1 MRFIELHECDSGESV
16 LVNVSKLDLIY
27 RFDDKTVLRIGGTDI
42 GVKETPDE
50 ILIKIRG

>member
-1 MRFIELHECDSGESV
+1 MRCIELHECDSSEPV
-16 LVNVSKLDLIY
+16 LVNVSRLDLMY
-27 RFDDKTVLRIGGTDI
+27 RFDDKTILRIDGNDI